1 MDPFE
6 SRFTKMATLGE
17 LPQGTP
23 RVFRSAGSM
32 VVLRRSD
39 AVVEAV
45 DGSCFADD
53 RAVPSDERLQR
64 ILDCVATVSDSP
76 SSDWDE
82 LVARAGLSVRI
93 VDDDVWVCLEQ
104 C

>member
-6 SRFTKMATLGE
+6 SRYTKIATLSD
-17 LPQGTP
+17 LPEGTP
-23 RVFRSAGSM
+23 QVFRSAGSM

-53 RAVPSDERLQR
+53 RAAPSGERLQR

-82 LVARAGLSVRI
+82 LVERAGLSVRV
-93 VDDDVWVCLEQ
+93 VDGDVWVCLEQ

>member
-1 MDPFE
+1 
-6 SRFTKMATLGE
+6 MAALAE

-32 VVLRRSD
+32 VVLRRTGE
-39 AVVEAV
+39 VVEAV

-53 RAVPSDERLQR
+53 RAAPSGERLQR
-64 ILDCVATVSDSP
+64 ILDCVATGADSP

-82 LVARAGLSVRI
+82 LVARAGLSVRV
-93 VDDDVWVCLEQ
+93 VDGDVWVCLEQ